1 MPTTSLYWS
10 IVGRLTI
17 LLVSIWPTCCD
28 YRWCQQK
35 SSPFGLPMENMS
47 DARGGLRRYKWIFRA
62 LFFLNSL
69 LLTFHRVGRS
79 VGDLMARVTWLCGLR
94 LETFDHGIF
103 VGKPYQKIAWY
114 RRARHPSSIIKG
126 VIQGNLPKP
135 SVVCIMFPRSL
146 KRNHKGIFI
155 QACRKYC
162 KNFLI
167 CS

>member
-1 MPTTSLYWS
+1 MPGAVWGGTSESL
-10 IVGRLTI
+10 GH
-17 LLVSIWPTCCD
+17 
-28 YRWCQQK
+28 
-35 SSPFGLPMENMS
+35 F
-47 DARGGLRRYKWIFRA
+47 
-62 LFFLNSL
+62 FFLNSL

-79 VGDLMARVTWLCGLR
+79 VGDLMARVTWLCGLW

-114 RRARHPSSIIKG
+114 RRARHPSNIIKG

-167 CS
+167 CSQSPWAYHQHERLTTTSLLKKELSRLMFSLTDIIKRTR